1 MKKLTCEMCG
11 GTDLLK
17 QGGVFVCQSCG
28 TKYSVEEAKKMM
40 VEGTV
45 EVQGIVQVAN
55 TAQLDN
61 LLKLAQSAYESKNY
75 AKAEEFCN
83 QIIAMDSSCYEAWK
97 LKGEA
102 INYQISLT
110 NDRITE
116 VYNCIMTSYR
126 VLDEAGKEKHREEV
140 LKALRECLEG
150 EITFVLKQFIENRPS
165 ENLLMKVTTTFANC
179 GANIVSSYEELGY
192 SPEETEA
199 YKVYIRNFF
208 IKGVNAA
215 CNSSWDNVYYRYY
228 RNGFTEEYRPDAD
241 ILTHYMLE
249 SEYLLKLLRF
259 AEAMFDAET
268 DPVDKDK
275 NYVRQNIICNKLLG
289 AESYKRMVK
298 TTTNGYGA
306 VVSREEYWQLDKAP
320 TEETKAKWR
329 KEISR
334 TYELSDKTEVEIAR
348 QDPVYRENKI
358 QECKKKL
365 VGIDV
370 NYVKHNLWSRI
381 WIMPLAGIL
390 LMLLLDLMM
399 STLYGRGFRA
409 FDWEFLIYII
419 ENEGWDAIYMD
430 SYWFDG
436 WDILYFCNM
445 IVLFVVTYVVVPLL
459 YFVDIGALK
468 WKIAKIVS
476 DRPILTIIIFDAVCI
491 IPILFSPFRNNWVL
505 EGIEKF
511 TMPLLAACG
520 FVLVAVIVL
529 WLVPALLIFYVLDP
543 IRKRESE
550 NKNEV
555 AYLEKRIQEFENAAE
570 NVEEEEKNAYV

>member
-140 LKALRECLEG
+140 LKALRDCLEG

-268 DPVDKDK
+268 DPADKCE
-275 NYVRQNIICNKLLG
+275 NYRQQNYIQRMLQQ

-306 VVSREEYWQLDKAP
+306 VVKREEFWQLDKTP
-320 TEETKAKWR
+320 TEETKRKWR
-329 KEISR
+329 KEVQR
-334 TYELSDKTEVEIAR
+334 TFELHEKAELERA
-348 QDPVYRENKI
+348 QKDPDFREKRI
-358 QECKKKL
+358 QECKKKISEL
-365 VGIDV
+365 DV
-370 NYVKHNLWSRI
+370 DYAKHNRLKDLW
-381 WIMPLAGIL
+381 
-390 LMLLLDLMM
+390 
-399 STLYGRGFRA
+399 YGVGPGTA
-409 FDWEFLIYII
+409 
-419 ENEGWDAIYMD
+419 
-430 SYWFDG
+430 
-436 WDILYFCNM
+436 
-445 IVLFVVTYVVVPLL
+445 
-459 YFVDIGALK
+459 
-468 WKIAKIVS
+468 
-476 DRPILTIIIFDAVCI
+476 
-491 IPILFSPFRNNWVL
+491 
-505 EGIEKF
+505 
-511 TMPLLAACG
+511 
-520 FVLVAVIVL
+520 
-529 WLVPALLIFYVLDP
+529 ALLIAVVAFVVWTFFSPRWDYNDGSMFFALLFLA
-543 IRKRESE
+543 ILLIMAYALIFILYTARKKSKSIERSNRED
-550 NKNEV
+550 V
-555 AYLEKRIQEFENAAE
+555 AYQEKRIQEFENAAE